1 MQENPH
7 LRYELTTLAA
17 NCATSSGLCRDHCAG
32 IQGKFVPIGKKKGTD
47 LMFYARTE
55 LVGNTQY
62 YFYQQDNGNWEFTW
76 DQWVPNLDN
85 VDLDNFGNCKFY
97 KQFSEY

>member
-1 MQENPH
+1 M
-7 LRYELTTLAA
+7 
-17 NCATSSGLCRDHCAG
+17 
-32 IQGKFVPIGKKKGTD
+32 I
-47 LMFYARTE
+47 YARTE

-76 DQWVPNLDN
+76 DQWVNLDN